1 MWKHVDSASLDLM
14 FNPRTVALI
23 GASEDK
29 LKSGG
34 LFLNSFIECGLK
46 SKLFLVNP
54 KGGEI
59 RGFKAYPSVLDIP
72 EEIDLAIIAIPAHA
86 TPKVVEECSK
96 KGVKFVVIH
105 AAGFGELGDDGK
117 RIEAEMVKTAR
128 RGGTRIIGPNCMG
141 LYCPEMGLNTV
152 LPYVDGL
159 TEESGDV
166 AVVSQSGWV
175 SEHII
180 IVGYERGLRFSKVL
194 SIGNQSDLTLTE
206 VVQYLGLD
214 SKTNIISAYIE
225 GVKDGKTFMEVAKKV
240 SKNKPIIVWKTGKT
254 EAAARAA
261 SSHTGSLAGNYAIHE
276 AAFKQAGVI
285 SVHGVE
291 ELLDITMAFK
301 CPYLPDG
308 NRVGIIVGAGGAGVA
323 ASDACEILGLKV
335 EKLPE
340 EAALEL
346 KDILR
351 GLIPPSSGFSNPVDL
366 VWLPFGQASKI
377 HPQIIEVMSRTV
389 DAFMILEYD
398 PFATVTRDVFAEEYR
413 ETMLKTMEKIKKPM
427 VLVAPHPTRD
437 LDISPWTKSGLPV
450 YSTPERAAK
459 ALSALTQRSKFLK
472 TQKAEQK
479 HLRHQC

>member
-1 MWKHVDSASLDLM
+1 M

-34 LFLNSFIECGLK
+34 LFLNSFIECHLK

-72 EEIDLAIIAIPAHA
+72 EEIDLAIIAIPAYA
-86 TPKVVEECSK
+86 TPKAVEECSK

-128 RGGTRIIGPNCMG
+128 RGGTRVIGPNCMG
-141 LYCPEMGLNTV
+141 LYCPEVGLNTI
-152 LPYVDGL
+152 LPYVNGL

-166 AVVSQSGWV
+166 AAVSQSGWV

-194 SIGNQSDLTLTE
+194 SIGNQSDLTVAE
-206 VVQYLGLD
+206 VLKYLGSD
-214 SKTNIISAYIE
+214 PKTKIVSAYVE
-225 GVKDGKTFMEVAKKV
+225 GVKDGKTFMEAAKNA
-240 SKNKPIIVWKTGKT
+240 SKNKPIVVWKAGKT

-261 SSHTGSLAGNYAIHE
+261 FSHTGSLAGNYAIHE
-276 AAFKQAGVI
+276 AVFKQTGII
-285 SVHGVE
+285 SANGIE
-291 ELLDITMAFK
+291 ELIDLTMAFK

-323 ASDACEILGLKV
+323 ASDACETLGLKV
-335 EKLPE
+335 EKLPD
-340 EAALEL
+340 EAILEI
-346 KDILR
+346 KEILR
-351 GLIPPSSGFSNPVDL
+351 GLIPPFSGFSNPVDL

-377 HPQIIEVMSRTV
+377 HPQIIDVMSKTV
-389 DAFMILEYD
+389 DSFMILEYD
-398 PFATVTRDVFAEEYR
+398 PFAVVTREIFAEEYR
-413 ETMLKTMEKIKKPM
+413 ETMLKTMEKVKKPI
-427 VLVAPHPTRD
+427 VLVTPHPTRD

-450 YSTPERAAK
+450 YPTPERAAK
-459 ALSALTQRSKFLK
+459 ALSALTQRSKYLQTK
-472 TQKAEQK
+472 
-479 HLRHQC
+479 R